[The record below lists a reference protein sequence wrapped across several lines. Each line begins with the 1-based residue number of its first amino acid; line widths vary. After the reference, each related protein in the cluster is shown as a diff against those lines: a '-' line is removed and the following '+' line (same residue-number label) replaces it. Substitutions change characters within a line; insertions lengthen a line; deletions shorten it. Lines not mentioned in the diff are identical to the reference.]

1 MYIIYRKKKV
11 KRLTE
16 KRSLATKKYGDDV
29 ANKLMQR
36 MNEIKQAESVGALKR
51 NMPASNPHFLKGKR
65 KKDLSIVIK
74 GKWRII
80 TRPDMDEDE
89 YIINGNTNMNKI
101 TKIEII
107 KIEDYHD

>member
-1 MYIIYRKKKV
+1 M
-11 KRLTE
+11 TE
-16 KRSLATKKYGDDV
+16 DKNEATKKYGDDV
-29 ANKLMQR
+29 AKKLMQR
-36 MNEIKQAESVGALKR
+36 MNEINQAESIGALKR
-51 NMPASNPHFLKGKR
+51 NVLASRPHFLKGKR

-80 TRPDMDEDE
+80 TRPNMDENE
-89 YIINGNTNMNKI
+89 YIINGSINMNKI